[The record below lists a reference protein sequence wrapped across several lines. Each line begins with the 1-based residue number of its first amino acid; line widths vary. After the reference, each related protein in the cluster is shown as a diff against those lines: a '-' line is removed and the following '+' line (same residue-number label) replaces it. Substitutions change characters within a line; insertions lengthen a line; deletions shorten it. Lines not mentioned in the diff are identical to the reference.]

1 MRLLAIDTST
11 MLGGVAIMDNDTLVA
26 EARINV
32 KVTHSERLMPEIDHV
47 LAQSGLE
54 ISDIDVFAFAVGPGS
69 FTGLRVGLSTVKGL
83 VYATGKKLVAVPTLE
98 AFAWNIPFSKYPVCP
113 LLDARKKEVYAGLFK
128 WTDNGFVR
136 VINEQ
141 VVEIGRLLS
150 EINGPAF
157 FLGEGSLIYRE
168 RIEDA
173 LNDRALFAPPQAMVP
188 SPSNVAYL
196 GMRIAER
203 GEFSD
208 PAGLVPLYLRR
219 SEAEVKLEGT
229 VPIYGRSKAES
240 HYTG

>member
-1 MRLLAIDTST
+1 MKLLAIETST

-83 VYATGKKLVAVPTLE
+83 VYATGKRLVAVPTLE
-98 AFAWNIPFSKYPVCP
+98 AFAWNLPFSEYPVCP

-128 WTDNGFVR
+128 WADSGFTR
-136 VINEQ
+136 VIDEQ
-141 VVEIGRLLS
+141 AVEIGRLLS
-150 EINGPAF
+150 EIKGPTV
-157 FLGEGSLIYRE
+157 FLGEGALIYRE
-168 RIEDA
+168 RIMET
-173 LNDRALFAPPQAMVP
+173 LNDQALFAPPHKILP

-196 GMRIAER
+196 GMKMAEK
-203 GEFSD
+203 GDFSD

-219 SEAEVKLEGT
+219 SEAEVKLSQKITT
-229 VPIYGRSKAES
+229 V
-240 HYTG
+240 